1 VIAATLAAAVAGAS
15 LGVSPL
21 SPVRGDGRIAV
32 PIELI
37 GGPDSLEGEHA
48 RLPDWGSISC
58 SSAAAVAAGDAV
70 PPRILVP
77 ATATSADLACTAR
90 RRGNQA
96 EFSLH
101 VDPPGPGLY
110 AALLQG
116 GKGQLSLRPFRVQT
130 DGSSAAPRAIHAA
143 ASAGEL
149 RQAAEGAFRITLP
162 PGRAPRA
169 VAVAMLDAE
178 GESAAF
184 LPVFGRT
191 RLRLQSKRRSLL
203 SVRVAGAVFGPVRA
217 PEGKAT
223 LPVQVPP
230 GTRLGV
236 VRAVDRLGNAREVS
250 IDLETPSLPR
260 IAAVASGEQV
270 IAGGELRIAVAL
282 AAPDGA
288 PAESTAVRAVA
299 ERGSLELPARRGGG
313 LWFARYR
320 APPAAGR
327 DRIAVDVSD
336 DPSAGRVQLEVEV
349 LPGAPAHIS
358 LELPR
363 SPSRAGD
370 ELAVRAFVRDAVGN
384 ALSKVALEASIAG
397 APARVTWEGATAS
410 VTGAL
415 PAQLPSDAGVELL
428 VRSGDAARAHARI
441 EVRPAEAY
449 SAELSSESTRRTA
462 QVRALVRDRFGN
474 ALGATGFS
482 VGADGASVGPIRSS
496 GSGAAEVNLEAAPRA
511 RNAEAWVTAGSRVLA
526 RTAIAFDPP
535 PEAWLVF
542 AWTQGGV
549 MSNGGAL
556 RAPRLGAGIGIRRQ
570 FGPVEGGLL
579 AGLDALSYR
588 DEIGAA
594 VAGAQQMVSR
604 HLFALAVPL
613 LVRARLPFARR
624 FGVSLEM
631 GPVATFAWSSASSD
645 VSGPE
650 RIVSV
655 RPGARARAAVDFSI
669 GRSRIALGMSLGSA
683 RLVDGPLRGE
693 IEGRSVFVGYEAWW
707 LDFGP

>member
-1 VIAATLAAAVAGAS
+1 MIAAALAVAVAGTS

-21 SPVRGDGRIAV
+21 SPARGDGRTAV

-37 GGPDSLEGEHA
+37 GGPDSLEGEYA
-48 RLPDWGSISC
+48 GLPDRGSISC
-58 SSAAAVAAGDAV
+58 PAAAVVAAGEIV
-70 PPRILVP
+70 PARILAP

-90 RRGNQA
+90 RRGTEA
-96 EFSLH
+96 EFTLH
-101 VDPPGPGLY
+101 IDPPGPGLY
-110 AALLQG
+110 AALLAG
-116 GKGQLSLRPFRVQT
+116 EKSQLVLRPFRVQM
-130 DGSSAAPRAIHAA
+130 DGSSAAPRAIQAA
-143 ASAGEL
+143 VSAGGL
-149 RQAAEGAFRITLP
+149 RQAADGDFRIALP

-169 VAVAMLDAE
+169 VAVAMLDAD
-178 GESAAF
+178 GETAAF
-184 LPVFGRT
+184 LPVLGRT
-191 RLRLQSKRRSLL
+191 QLRLQSKRRSLL

-223 LPVQVPP
+223 LPVLVPP

-260 IAAVASGEQV
+260 IAAVASGAQV
-270 IAGGELRIAVAL
+270 TAGGELRIAVAL

-288 PAESTAVRAVA
+288 PAERAEVRAIA
-299 ERGSLELPARRGGG
+299 SRGSLELPARRGGG
-313 LWFARYR
+313 LWFARYQ
-320 APPAAGR
+320 APRAAGR
-327 DRIAVDVSD
+327 DRIAVDVAD

-349 LPGAPAHIS
+349 LPGPPAHIS
-358 LELPR
+358 LELPA

-370 ELAVRAFVRDAVGN
+370 ELAVRASVRDAVGN

-415 PAQLPSDAGVELL
+415 PAHLPSDAGVELL
-428 VRSGDAARAHARI
+428 VRSGDAARALARI

-449 SAELSSESTRRTA
+449 SAELSAESTRRTA
-462 QVRALVRDRFGN
+462 RLRALVRDRFGN

-482 VGADGASVGPIRSS
+482 VGADGASVGPIHTS
-496 GSGAAEVNLEAAPRA
+496 GSGIAEANLEAAPRA
-511 RNAEAWVTAGSRVLA
+511 RAAEAWVTAGSRVLA

-535 PEAWLVF
+535 PEAWLLF
-542 AWTQGGV
+542 AWTQGGI

-556 RAPRLGAGIGIRRQ
+556 QAPRLGGGIGIRRQ
-570 FGPVEGGLL
+570 FGPVEGGVLV
-579 AGLDALSYR
+579 GLDALSYR
-588 DEIGAA
+588 DEIAAA
-594 VAGAQQMVSR
+594 VAGAQQTVSR
-604 HLFALAVPL
+604 HLFALAVPVL
-613 LVRARLPFARR
+613 ARARLPFARR

-631 GPVATFAWSSASSD
+631 GPTATFAWSSVSND

-655 RPGARARAAVDFSI
+655 RPGVRARAAVDFSV
-669 GRSRIALGMSLGSA
+669 GRSRIALGASLGST

-693 IEGRSVFVGYEAWW
+693 IEGRSLFLGYEAWW
-707 LDFGP
+707 LDIGP